1 MSDQEKEAPNWPPLP
16 LQVSPSLVASD
27 WAVAVCYHL
36 NGSAGGSEV
45 VAKGTG
51 NSNDITKALRWAK
64 EFASQRMQWWCHK
77 ETLFSLDDRLRRTFW
92 TRSLISK
99 RTDSPALDILF
110 IVKGYIM
117 KHSANHSTG
126 RINQSETSTQQ
137 VHHLAFRG
145 PQSSDT
151 LSHCKDTNTGVKS
164 CDQTHLNLFKGDPSP
179 SLGFQNKSLPG
190 VTTQLKTKLCFSE

>member
-92 TRSLISK
+92 THEVWFQRGQTALLSIFSLLWKVTLWNAQLITAQGGLTNQK
-99 RTDSPALDILF
+99 PAPSRF
-110 IVKGYIM
+110 ITWRFEDLRAATRWATAKTQTQVLNHVT
-117 KHSANHSTG
+117 KHT
-126 RINQSETSTQQ
+126 
-137 VHHLAFRG
+137 
-145 PQSSDT
+145 
-151 LSHCKDTNTGVKS
+151 
-164 CDQTHLNLFKGDPSP
+164 
-179 SLGFQNKSLPG
+179 
-190 VTTQLKTKLCFSE
+190 